1 MSFNSAKVVDT
12 VAVVVAGS
20 LETGAAVISTTGD
33 SVEAAEVSGA
43 AVDCS
48 SATFVLDGAN
58 VTGDA
63 EVLTTELV
71 IASAV

>member
-20 LETGAAVISTTGD
+20 LETGSAVISTTGD
-33 SVEAAEVSGA
+33 SVEAAEVSGT

-71 IASAV
+71 IVSGV